1 MERLTHSSA
10 SGIYKIESK
19 INGKIYVG
27 CASRFGDRK
36 GDHFKRLRDK
46 NHGSYLL
53 QRHCDK
59 HGIEDL
65 VFKII
70 EIVPRIQDELI
81 TEFRDRLLKREQ
93 YYIDTLHPEFNICQV
108 VNSCLG
114 VVRSEEFKQKHRG
127 ENNASKR
134 PEVKQKQSEARKR
147 YWDTHPHPF
156 GEQNSF
162 YNKKHTQETCNKIG
176 SKNKGKLKGNQ
187 HAKGNKINLTPEQRQ
202 KQKDWWTPERRKE
215 QGEKGKGRKGWNKGL
230 KGYHIKSLG
239 KKREPHS
246 EERKKKQS
254 TTVKERLKNPE
265 NMEKHR
271 AAIKKGW
278 ETRKN
283 NKNLINYRKPKKE

>member
-1 MERLTHSSA
+1 MERLNHSSA
-10 SGIYKIESK
+10 SGIYKLESK

-27 CASRFGDRK
+27 SASRFRDRK
-36 GDHFKRLRDK
+36 GDHFRRIRNK

-59 HGIEDL
+59 YGVDDIL
-65 VFKII
+65 FKII
-70 EIVPRIQDELI
+70 EIIPRIQEESIVD
-81 TEFRDRLLKREQ
+81 FRNRLLKREQ
-93 YYIDTLHPEFNICQV
+93 YYIDTLHPVFNICQK

-127 ENNASKR
+127 DNNASKR
-134 PEVKQKQSEARKR
+134 PEVKQKQSEARKK

-162 YNKKHTQETCNKIG
+162 YNKKHTKETCDKIG

-187 HAKGNKINLTPEQRQ
+187 HNLGHKCPKTPEQIQ
-202 KQKDWWTPERRKE
+202 NIKDSWTPEKRKE
-215 QGEKGKGRKGWNKGL
+215 VGERLGKLPRWNKGL

-239 KKREPHS
+239 GKRNPQS
-246 EERKKKQS
+246 EEIKNKQS
-254 TTVKERLKNPE
+254 AAHKERLKNPE

-283 NKNLINYRKPKKE
+283 NKNLINHRKPKN